1 MSYFSR
7 LTDIVTCNLSEILA
21 READPKA
28 AIEQILYEI
37 REGVA
42 GAERSLKTARNN
54 AESLEREI
62 GEHTAQADKW
72 AGQAK
77 EAVRRGDEGAA
88 RQALM
93 RKSELTDLA
102 AGLQQQ
108 IESARNLVAHLTT
121 MHRALEAR
129 LADAQRKEREL
140 LGAAAE
146 ASPNDTVELGRVHEI
161 EDELAALKKEL
172 GEN

>member
-7 LTDIVTCNLSEILA
+7 LTDIVTCNLSEILEK
-21 READPKA
+21 EADPKA

-42 GAERSLKTARNN
+42 GAERSLKTARHN

-62 GEHTAQADKW
+62 REHSAQANKW
-72 AGQAK
+72 AEEAK
-77 EAVRRGDEGAA
+77 EAVRRGDENAA
-88 RQALM
+88 RRSLM
-93 RKSELTDLA
+93 RKSELSDLA
-102 AGLQQQ
+102 AGLEQQ
-108 IESARNLVAHLTT
+108 IESAHNLVAHLTT

-129 LADAQRKEREL
+129 LADAQRKQREL

-146 ASPNDTVELGRVHEI
+146 VSPNDTVELGRVREI

-172 GEN
+172 EQN